1 MRLAHLF
8 VAAFL
13 CQVISPLSAQITPT
27 IADFARTN
35 WSIGAGTVA
44 LSVRNTSLDF
54 YRGTA
59 TISPKGNI
67 SGKIEVRR
75 FPSGSTAASGRSAVV
90 ANYVIHPTSKI
101 SGPLSL
107 DQTLSYTN
115 VDWSHGVPVTSL
127 YTIKKYSADLFLSAG
142 GTLRNPV
149 LTSKT
154 RADIT
159 SVRKIIPAISET
171 NYWMENNSIHAAIY
185 ARDGVRGLLIISDP
199 RVY

>member
-1 MRLAHLF
+1 MRLAPFLLATFLF
-8 VAAFL
+8 HV
-13 CQVISPLSAQITPT
+13 VSPLSAQINPT
-27 IADFARTN
+27 VANFARTN

-44 LSVRNTSLDF
+44 LSAANTSLDF
-54 YRGTA
+54 YRGTV
-59 TISPKGNI
+59 TLSSLGNI